1 MPNENLPPKGEQQEA
16 LAESPTPEEG
26 DGIGRG
32 EFLKRSAIVLAA
44 GGAAL
49 AYSYGKNLGLLA
61 DDGEEELALS
71 EEIIGEDD
79 PSLLVTGQDA
89 VEEMQRMEE
98 QVAMMQEQGL
108 IQPESPDQDP
118 RSITAATGALLM
130 AGAVVPNQEGGGQT
144 RRSFVKGAMLAVP
157 GVALLLGAN
166 SAEAKTGTPPPK
178 LRVLPNLYSNKRPGK
193 AFTEAEEEA
202 LFQLE
207 VKEKKHID
215 LDTFMRMPSC
225 CEDPLAARLWEQM
238 RLVQLHNAEVQK
250 RKDSGEATP
259 GKRVRFPLE
268 VVWDKKK
275 LGKKDSFLH
284 DSIFGQPVKV
294 RKKDGTIVTATRYF
308 SVTQIPGMKSRER
321 HYQIATRHHG
331 SDKQKAIESVE
342 RDRKMI

>member
-193 AFTEAEEEA
+193 QLTPEEEKDWYGR
-202 LFQLE
+202 E
-207 VKEKKHID
+207 VAGKHVD
-215 LDTFMRMPSC
+215 LDLFMRMRACHS
-225 CEDPLAARLWEQM
+225 PLGTRLCEQM
-238 RLVQLHNAEVQK
+238 RLVQEHNAKVQK
-250 RKDSGEATP
+250 RKDAGEATP
-259 GKRVRFPLE
+259 GKIVKFPIE
-268 VVWDKKK
+268 VVWDKKQ
-275 LGKKDSFLH
+275 DAQRDNIFH
-284 DSIFGQPVKV
+284 SIIGQPVKV
-294 RKKDGTIVTATRYF
+294 KRKDGTIARAIRYF
-308 SVTQIPGMKSRER
+308 SIGQVPNLDTRAR
-321 HYQIATRHHG
+321 HYQTG
-331 SDKQKAIESVE
+331 SGYLGTDKKAAEEHMEKLRRGV
-342 RDRKMI
+342 